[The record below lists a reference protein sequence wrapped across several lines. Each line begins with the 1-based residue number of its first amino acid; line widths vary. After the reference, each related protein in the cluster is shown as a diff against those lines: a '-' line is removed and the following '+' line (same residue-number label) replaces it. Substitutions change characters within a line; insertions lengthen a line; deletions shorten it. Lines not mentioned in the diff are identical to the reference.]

1 MLLHI
6 CCCRCCG
13 SFSLRTSARRQS
25 AAQQLAVRL
34 SKVIVFSSVFI
45 MLEAK
50 LALAF
55 SQRPSMC
62 EASLLQAVGPDLDY
76 VRSFI
81 DVMVKRLSSG
91 GGCVSFFFRPYPDT
105 TFVVV

>member
-1 MLLHI
+1 MLWQLQLKNV
-6 CCCRCCG
+6 CK
-13 SFSLRTSARRQS
+13 TSERS
-25 AAQQLAVRL
+25 ATA
-34 SKVIVFSSVFI
+34 SSTTFEGDVIVFSSVFI

-91 GGCVSFFFRPYPDT
+91 GGCVSFFSVHTLIPHLLSCDSLT
-105 TFVVV
+105 